1 MSIRRKY
8 KNEDAELDTGPLNDI
23 LFILMFFF
31 LIISTLANPNVIK
44 MNNPRA
50 TSETKAKQSV
60 IVSINKNRDIY
71 LGQQKIVFDSLES
84 SLRKQLSY
92 GDSIKPAVVI
102 NADSLVSWGDIV
114 RIMQVAKKLGA
125 TTSASGTCQII
136 SLGIGRHQFELNCC
150 NGVALIILSFPYISF
165 RISVL
170 KIIVQKDLLYFFRI
184 ILMNFNKILPLGVKC
199 DLQIL

>member
-1 MSIRRKY
+1 MSIRK
-8 KNEDAELDTGPLNDI
+8 KLTHEDTELDTGPLNDI

-50 TSETKAKQSV
+50 TSDTKAKQSV

-71 LGQQKIVFDSLES
+71 LGQQKIIFDSLEP
-84 SLRKQLSY
+84 SLKKQLRV

-114 RIMQVAKKLGA
+114 RVMQVAKKLGA
-125 TTSASGTCQII
+125 TTSASV
-136 SLGIGRHQFELNCC
+136 SS
-150 NGVALIILSFPYISF
+150 A
-165 RISVL
+165 
-170 KIIVQKDLLYFFRI
+170 K
-184 ILMNFNKILPLGVKC
+184 
-199 DLQIL
+199 